1 MSKQRPFLRLL
12 GVASDEINV
21 HRVGVGASGKAVL
34 CGKNRLDPIRTALRF
49 PLRDINRDG
58 LGWILR
64 ILDKRA
70 VDFQLH
76 LEGVVRVVAG
86 VIPAVECILRSVT
99 VGSAEQ
105 NGRDAERAVAYLTA

>member
-64 ILDKRA
+64 KGLITEDEYNRTRI
-70 VDFQLH
+70 H
-76 LEGVVRVVAG
+76 IMGEYG
-86 VIPAVECILRSVT
+86 VISFM
-99 VGSAEQ
+99 
-105 NGRDAERAVAYLTA
+105 TA